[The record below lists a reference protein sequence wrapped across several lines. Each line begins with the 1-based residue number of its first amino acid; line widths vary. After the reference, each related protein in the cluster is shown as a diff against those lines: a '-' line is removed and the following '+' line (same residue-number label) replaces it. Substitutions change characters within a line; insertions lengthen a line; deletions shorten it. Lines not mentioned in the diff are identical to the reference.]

1 MSSLTSIEVQA
12 MVVCS
17 PETARDGLDVSP
29 PDGLFELVALV
40 VAGMCDRHKRA
51 APARA
56 EQ

>member
-1 MSSLTSIEVQA
+1 